1 MGVLVSFLI
10 VIEIIAFILGIFLII
25 RKRGDSIPMSFSYSA
40 VLTLAT
46 LSLSIQFFFLL
57 GIPGVYFFFD
67 IAIIVFSAFHII
79 NNKDIIKKDT
89 QRVFN
94 FLKKNKSVVFLMIP
108 ILTYLFLQ
116 AFLVPP
122 GNMDSMVYNL
132 ARVLMFK
139 QEGSLFL
146 ENFSPMHQAAFPVGY
161 DSLSFLFLRFNS
173 DFGLA
178 TFSFMSYIIIIIGT
192 FSFVRCFYDKKMGV
206 NISIIIAS
214 LTEIVLQAT
223 TTKNDIPIAAV
234 VVVIFLS
241 GHHFIISRKS
251 LPLYVLIVSLLWGLT
266 IKGYFAGFALPFILF
281 YSILL
286 IKNFS
291 FSGLFKLIS
300 INRIK
305 FNYKFMLPLGLIICM
320 TVFYGNNI
328 KRFGTVFG
336 EKKFVQCHQNKDG
349 LLGGMINAGRYLLQS
364 AEIPLKYGYKINEIH
379 DNFLKENKS
388 KGMLRKIKKIDLAG
402 KTFISEDHS
411 WYGPLGILLI
421 IPSIFYCACFGK
433 GYIRVVSLT
442 LLSYFI
448 ILSYKIVWMPWNN
461 RFFSL
466 FFAGSGICIAAVF
479 NRFLH
484 KNKGVI
490 KGLKGFIVLIAIYSL
505 LSATLQND
513 RISTIPKYGSVNLF
527 HNLYKLGSGVFN
539 RNSPG
544 KRCFPWLKYI
554 SDRKSHYE
562 RYLPKGMLNAFISS
576 VGKGKKVILMVS
588 FAPIFPLLLLRPDLD
603 ITVSKGGWVTLNN
616 KAYNLN
622 KKKDYMYI
630 REKYDYIIFI
640 NINMKK
646 FKICEYSQDE
656 DQVFY
661 SKKGS
666 IFHFKR

>member
-1 MGVLVSFLI
+1 MGILVSFLI
-10 VIEIIAFILGIFLII
+10 GIEIIAFNLVIFLII
-25 RKRGDSIPMSFSYSA
+25 RKRVDSIPMSFSYSA
-40 VLTLAT
+40 VLTLAA
-46 LSLSIQFFFLL
+46 LSLSIQVFFLL
-57 GIPGVYFFFD
+57 GIPDIYFLCDF
-67 IAIIVFSAFHII
+67 AIIVFSAFQMIH
-79 NNKDIIKKDT
+79 NKETIKKDT

-94 FLKKNKSVVFLMIP
+94 FLKRNKLVVFLLIP
-108 ILTYLFLQ
+108 VLTYLLLQ

-146 ENFSPMHQAAFPVGY
+146 ENFSPMHQAAFPVGH
-161 DSLSFLFLRFNS
+161 DILPFLFLRFNS

-178 TFSFMSYIIIIIGT
+178 IFSFIGYIIIIMGT
-192 FSFVRCFYDKKMGV
+192 FSFVRGFYDKKMGV

-223 TTKNDIPIAAV
+223 TTKNDIPTAAV
-234 VVVIFLS
+234 VVVIFLAGYNFLS
-241 GHHFIISRKS
+241 SRKS
-251 LPLYVLIVSLLWGLT
+251 FHLYVLIISLLWGLT
-266 IKGYFAGFALPFILF
+266 IKGYFACFALPFILF
-281 YSILL
+281 YTILL

-291 FSGLFKLIS
+291 FTGLFTLIS
-300 INRIK
+300 INKIK
-305 FNYKFMLPLGLIICM
+305 FNYKFILPLGLIVCM
-320 TVFYGNNI
+320 TFFYGNNI

-336 EKKFVQCHQNKDG
+336 DKKFVQRHQNKDG

-379 DNFLKENKS
+379 DGFLKENKS
-388 KGMLRKIKKIDLAG
+388 KGMLSKIKKIDLAG
-402 KTFISEDHS
+402 KPFISEDHS

-421 IPSIFYCACFGK
+421 IPSIFYCVCFGK

-448 ILSYKIVWMPWNN
+448 ILSYKLAWMPWNN

-466 FFAGSGICIAAVF
+466 FFAGSGICIAYVF

-484 KNKGVI
+484 KNKGVV
-490 KGLKGFIVLIAIYSL
+490 KGIKGFIVLIAIFSL
-505 LSATLQND
+505 LSATLQNG

-527 HNLYKLGSGVFN
+527 YNLYKLGSGVLD
-539 RNSPG
+539 RNGPG
-544 KRCFPWLKYI
+544 KRCFLWLKYI
-554 SDRKSHYE
+554 SDRTSHYE
-562 RYLPKGMLNAFISS
+562 RYLPRGMLKAFIFS
-576 VGKGKKVILMVS
+576 VGRGKKVLLIVS
-588 FAPIFPLLLLRPDLD
+588 FAPVFPLLLLRPDLD
-603 ITVSKGGWVTLNN
+603 ITVSGRGWISLNN
-616 KAYNLN
+616 KFYNLN
-622 KKKDYMYI
+622 KKNAYMFL
-630 REKYDYIIFI
+630 RKKYDYIIFI

-646 FKICEYSQDE
+646 FKVCEYSRDE

-666 IFHFKR
+666 IFQFKR